1 MSGSRSA
8 LEIYCRK
15 RQTNVV
21 AVQPVAF
28 SGRQVDFP
36 KAGGL
41 YLDDAPGKP
50 DS

>member
-15 RQTNVV
+15 GQIAVA
-21 AVQPVAF
+21 AVQPVSF
-28 SGRQVDFP
+28 FGWRVDFP

-41 YLDDAPGKP
+41 SLDDAPGKP